1 MNWARMYHSVRMSLI
16 LSAIGRAKYL
26 KEHNILHHMGNNC
39 MVMFRK
45 IPLYPKLISIGDNVW
60 IASNVHFTP
69 HDVIHQM
76 LNNLYDDY
84 TFQENI
90 GCIEIKDNCFIGT
103 GTIILPNVSIGPNAV
118 IAAGALVNKSIL
130 GGVYGG
136 VPAKYICSLEE
147 LADKRK
153 KYNDLIVEK
162 RNGELTDKTIENCW
176 KRFTGKNGD

>member
-1 MNWARMYHSVRMSLI
+1 MNWARMYHSARMSLI

-162 RNGELTDKTIENCW
+162 QNGELTDKTIENCW
-176 KRFTGKNGD
+176 KRFTEKNGD

>member
-1 MNWARMYHSVRMSLI
+1 
-16 LSAIGRAKYL
+16 
-26 KEHNILHHMGNNC
+26 

-130 GGVYGG
+130 GGYTAVFRQSTF
-136 VPAKYICSLEE
+136 VH
-147 LADKRK
+147 
-153 KYNDLIVEK
+153 
-162 RNGELTDKTIENCW
+162 
-176 KRFTGKNGD
+176 